1 MSGMSAVNNN
11 RQTAGAALGE
21 LGEVEVERV
30 DPLEDLLGLV
40 HALPPLLRQVAQTVP
55 LVADVL
61 ATLVDDGAV

>member
-1 MSGMSAVNNN
+1 MK
-11 RQTAGAALGE
+11 
-21 LGEVEVERV
+21 RV

-61 ATLVDDGAV
+61 APLVDDGAVQGYILSLPVRIENVLCFIY

>member
-1 MSGMSAVNNN
+1 M
-11 RQTAGAALGE
+11 
-21 LGEVEVERV
+21 ERV

-40 HALPPLLRQVAQTVP
+40 HALPPLLRQVAQAVP